1 MADGERKMLFDIR
14 GGRKNVI
21 RVVYA
26 VLALLMAAS
35 LLLVVGP
42 FNVGEL
48 VGGGSTK
55 NAGELLG
62 EQAARI
68 ERRLAKDPK
77 NEELLLALT
86 RARINAGN
94 AGVEVDPETGVPQPP
109 SAEARQDFARGFAA
123 WNRYR
128 KLAAAQASPSL
139 AQLVAAAAFS
149 QAEQGSASYE
159 ELETNLQT
167 AADAQRIVAA
177 QRPSVGSLT
186 SLAIYEYFNGEFA
199 AGDQAVK
206 DALTHATK
214 SQAKSIEKQLAE
226 FRKNAEK
233 FAKQKKAFAK
243 SQKGRGKEVLEGPS
257 TGLGLNP

>member
-1 MADGERKMLFDIR
+1 MADGERKMLFDLR
-14 GGRKNVI
+14 GKRRHVV
-21 RVVYA
+21 RFVYA

-42 FNVGEL
+42 FNVGEI

-55 NAGELLG
+55 SAGELLD
-62 EQAARI
+62 EQAVRI

-86 RARINAGN
+86 RNRVNAGN
-94 AGVEVDPETGVPQPP
+94 AKLEVDPETGIAGPP
-109 SAEARQDFARGFAA
+109 SAEAQESFVLGFET

-128 KLAAAQASPSL
+128 KLAGAEASPSL
-139 AQLVAAAAFS
+139 AQLVAAAAFG
-149 QAEQGSASYE
+149 QAERGSTTYE
-159 ELETNLQT
+159 QLETYLQT

-206 DALTHATK
+206 DAMAHATK
-214 SQAKSIEKQLAE
+214 SQAKSIKTQLAE
-226 FRKNAEK
+226 FRKNAKKFEK
-233 FAKQKKAFAK
+233 RKKAYAK
-243 SQKGRGKEVLEGPS
+243 SQQGRGKEVLEGPS
-257 TGLGLNP
+257 SGLGLTP

>member
-14 GGRKNVI
+14 GKRKHVI

-26 VLALLMAAS
+26 ALALLMGAS

-55 NAGELLG
+55 SAGELLG
-62 EQAARI
+62 EQAVRI

-86 RARINAGN
+86 RSRINAGN
-94 AGVEVDPETGVPQPP
+94 AQVEVDPETGIPEPP
-109 SAEARQDFARGFAA
+109 SAEARENFALGFAA

-128 KLAAAQASPSL
+128 KLAGAEASPSL
-139 AQLVAAAAFS
+139 AQLVAAAAFG
-149 QAEQGSASYE
+149 QAERGSSSYE
-159 ELETNLQT
+159 ELETYLQT

-206 DALTHATK
+206 DAKAQATK
-214 SQAKSIEKQLAE
+214 SQAKSIERQLAE

-233 FAKQKKAFAK
+233 FAKQKKAYAK
-243 SQKGRGKEVLEGPS
+243 SQQGRGKEVLEGPS